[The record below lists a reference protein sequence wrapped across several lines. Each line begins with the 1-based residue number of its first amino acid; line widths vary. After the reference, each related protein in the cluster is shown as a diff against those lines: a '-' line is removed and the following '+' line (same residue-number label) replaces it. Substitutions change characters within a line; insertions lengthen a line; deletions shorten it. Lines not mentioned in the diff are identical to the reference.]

1 MAEEVKTAEKP
12 KKPMSPKEI
21 AQMLNDRGEEY
32 VDFLIPRTGVDQK
45 PELIGVNGEFIRVRP
60 GEPVRVRRKF
70 VEAWE
75 NAQAQEREAWR
86 TQMRAQ
92 EAGSRALAEL

>member
-21 AQMLNDRGEEY
+21 AQLLNDRGEEY

-75 NAQAQEREAWR
+75 NAQAQEREAG
-86 TQMRAQ
+86 RARLQ
-92 EAGSRALAEL
+92 AMNASRRAFAEL